1 MTSLSPDS
9 KAPTCPTLQ
18 KKASQWLSPSN
29 KYIFKNEESSS
40 CHWTPRTESDNN
52 YIHLALC
59 TRTAGRHR
67 LVRGGWPCGLRHWWR
82 LMFAWKTCMSQ
93 RTAFCDLLSKH
104 NIYLSYRAAQYTK
117 GASWA
122 PSQHQF
128 QLSSDYIPS
137 IGERTITGRPSGLSN
152 FLTSES
158 THAPCCLTWK
168 HELLQ

>member
-9 KAPTCPTLQ
+9 KAPTSPTLEKKTHLSGFHWVANTFLKM
-18 KKASQWLSPSN
+18 KKAAVA
-29 KYIFKNEESSS
+29 
-40 CHWTPRTESDNN
+40 TEPPEQSDNN
-52 YIHLALC
+52 YIHLALF

-67 LVRGGWPCGLRHWWR
+67 LVRGGWACGLRHWWR

-93 RTAFCDLLSKH
+93 RTAFCNLLSKH

-137 IGERTITGRPSGLSN
+137 IGERTIAGRPSGLSN

-158 THAPCCLTWK
+158 TYAPCCLTWK